1 MKRAVPRIAPL
12 VAALVAVACT
22 GMFYEV
28 LHFRQVWA
36 LFGIVAAIA
45 LARDS

>member
-1 MKRAVPRIAPL
+1 MAMAVPRITPL

-45 LARDS
+45 SARES